1 MDVIIPTQSSTYLG
15 KKVLKQ
21 NLCFP
26 VDPVGGVNVTS
37 AVQLPIILLLSPE
50 VKRWRSSVGPCVCF
64 IEGLKRYFK
73 LMFQQ
78 FYNTA
83 LVNDIKRKSKLLEK
97 SLKIISIELLPIL
110 VLCEGLVF

>member
-1 MDVIIPTQSSTYLG
+1 
-15 KKVLKQ
+15 
-21 NLCFP
+21 
-26 VDPVGGVNVTS
+26 
-37 AVQLPIILLLSPE
+37 
-50 VKRWRSSVGPCVCF
+50 
-64 IEGLKRYFK
+64 
-73 LMFQQ
+73 MFQQ